1 MGKTSKVY
9 PVSNKHQVY
18 KHPPMVVSH
27 YLIRSCFAVC
37 LTLTQVFME
46 VSSSALV
53 TMRGKVEQE
62 DQDMDLMLKKY
73 ELKSLAL

>member
-1 MGKTSKVY
+1 
-9 PVSNKHQVY
+9 
-18 KHPPMVVSH
+18 
-27 YLIRSCFAVC
+27 
-37 LTLTQVFME
+37 ME